1 MKWRLLASL
10 VPMTLMLAGPARAD
24 IYAFVDG
31 NGVRHLSNVP
41 NDPRYKLVMRTP
53 AYRKDASQT
62 SSFAPTNLYSPNSAV
77 FAPRGGYTA
86 PRATRRLSRVNEGN
100 RQRFTSDINRIAAQH
115 RLEPALL
122 HAVISAESSYNPWAV
137 SPKGAMGMMQ
147 LMPGTADRFGVNNPY
162 DPIAN
167 IDGGAR
173 YLRWLLDQFNDT
185 RLAVAAYNAGEGAVQ
200 KYGNQIPPYRETQ
213 GYVVKVLDYYQQYRT
228 GGGLYAA
235 STSGMSPLAM
245 NGGYY
250 GNRSYYGNGG
260 YYGSGSYPRSANVT
274 VITPRRGNQPASL
287 TNVPT
292 SSGSTSLPRPYLQP
306 TGGRIIVGASGGNR
320 GPSRPP
326 VQVSLP
332 VNSTQPVNVPLFAG
346 NDR

>member
-1 MKWRLLASL
+1 
-10 VPMTLMLAGPARAD
+10 MLAGPARAD

-53 AYRKDASQT
+53 AYRKDASQA
-62 SSFAPTNLYSPNSAV
+62 SSFAPTNLYSPGSAV
-77 FAPRGGYTA
+77 LTPRVYAPTVGRVRPA
-86 PRATRRLSRVNEGN
+86 RVNEGN
-100 RQRFTSDINRIAAQH
+100 RQRFTPDINRIAAQH

-147 LMPGTADRFGVNNPY
+147 LMPGTADRFGVGNPY

-167 IDGGAR
+167 MDGGAR

-228 GGGLYAA
+228 GGGLYA
-235 STSGMSPLAM
+235 TSVGGMSPLAM

-250 GNRSYYGNGG
+250 GGGGYYGNG
-260 YYGSGSYPRSANVT
+260 SYPRGSGGVT
-274 VITPRRGNQPASL
+274 VITPRQGSRPASL
-287 TNVPT
+287 TNVP
-292 SSGSTSLPRPYLQP
+292 SSSRSASPLRPYLQP
-306 TGGRIIVGASGGNR
+306 TSGRIFVGASGS
-320 GPSRPP
+320 SRPP
-326 VQVSLP
+326 VRFDVP
-332 VNSTQPVNVPLFAG
+332 VNSTQPVSVPSFAG

>member
-10 VPMTLMLAGPARAD
+10 VPMALMLAGPARAD
-24 IYAFVDG
+24 IYAFVDN

-53 AYRKDASQT
+53 AYSKESAQA
-62 SSFAPTNLYSPNSAV
+62 SSFAPTNLYAPSRGSA
-77 FAPRGGYTA
+77 FAPRGYNF
-86 PRATRRLSRVNEGN
+86 PRATRARPARVNEGN
-100 RQRFTSDINRIAAQH
+100 RQRFTPDINRIAAQY

-147 LMPGTADRFGVNNPY
+147 LMPGTADRFGVGNPY

-167 IDGGAR
+167 MHGGAR

-200 KYGNQIPPYRETQ
+200 RYGNQIPPYRETQ
-213 GYVVKVLDYYQQYRT
+213 DYVVKVLDYYQRYRID
-228 GGGLYAA
+228 GSLYA
-235 STSGMSPLAM
+235 TSANGMSPLAM
-245 NGGYY
+245 NG
-250 GNRSYYGNGG
+250 SYGNGG
-260 YYGSGSYPRSANVT
+260 YYGNSGYSRGPGVV

-287 TNVPT
+287 TNVPP
-292 SSGSTSLPRPYLQP
+292 SSSTSLPRTYLQP
-306 TGGRIIVGASGGNR
+306 TGGRIVVGTSGSN
-320 GPSRPP
+320 RPP
-326 VQVSLP
+326 IRVNLP
-332 VNSTQPVNVPLFAG
+332 ARSTQPVTIPLFAG
-346 NDR
+346 NDQ

>member
-10 VPMTLMLAGPARAD
+10 IPMALMLAGPARAD
-24 IYAFVDG
+24 IYAFVDS

-53 AYRKDASQT
+53 AYRKDSALA
-62 SSFAPTNLYSPNSAV
+62 SSFAPTNLYSPRSAIL
-77 FAPRGGYTA
+77 T
-86 PRATRRLSRVNEGN
+86 PRAYTPRARPARVGRVNEGN
-100 RQRFTSDINRIAAQH
+100 RQRFTPDINRIAAQY

-147 LMPGTADRFGVNNPY
+147 LMPGTADRFGVSNPY
-162 DPIAN
+162 DPVAN
-167 IDGGAR
+167 MHGGAR

-213 GYVVKVLDYYQQYRT
+213 NYVVKVLDYYQQYRT

-235 STSGMSPLAM
+235 SASGAGPLAM
-245 NGGYY
+245 NGAYGSSGYY
-250 GNRSYYGNGG
+250 GNGT
-260 YYGSGSYPRSANVT
+260 YYGSGAYSRSPGVV

-287 TNVPT
+287 TNVSMRT
-292 SSGSTSLPRPYLQP
+292 GSTALPRTYLQP
-306 TGGRIIVGASGGNR
+306 TGGQIVVGASGGSRN
-320 GPSRPP
+320 PSRPP
-326 VQVSLP
+326 VQINLP
-332 VNSTQPVNVPLFAG
+332 ARPAQSSGGSLFAG
-346 NDR
+346 NDK

>member
-10 VPMTLMLAGPARAD
+10 VPMMLVLAGPARAD
-24 IYAFVDG
+24 IYAFVDN

-53 AYRKDASQT
+53 AYRKNSSQT
-62 SSFAPTNLYSPNSAV
+62 SSFAPTNLYAPGVAPL
-77 FAPRGGYTA
+77 APRPYYA
-86 PRATRRLSRVNEGN
+86 PAAKRFRPARLNEGN
-100 RQRFTSDINRIAAQH
+100 RQRFTPDINRIATQY

-147 LMPGTADRFGVNNPY
+147 LMPGTADRFGVGNPY

-167 IDGGAR
+167 MHGGAR

-200 KYGNQIPPYRETQ
+200 RYGNQVPPYRETQ
-213 GYVVKVLDYYQQYRT
+213 DYVVKVLGYYQQYR
-228 GGGLYAA
+228 GNGLYAA
-235 STSGMSPLAM
+235 NATGMSPLAM
-245 NGGYY
+245 NG
-250 GNRSYYGNGG
+250 SYYGDGAYARNPG
-260 YYGSGSYPRSANVT
+260 VV
-274 VITPRRGNQPASL
+274 VITPRRGNRPASL
-287 TNVPT
+287 TNVST
-292 SSGSTSLPRPYLQP
+292 SSGSTSLPRTYLQP
-306 TGGRIIVGASGGNR
+306 TGGRITVGASGSGR
-320 GPSRPP
+320 SSSRPP

-332 VNSTQPVNVPLFAG
+332 ARSNQPVTVPLFAG
-346 NDR
+346 NDK

>member
-1 MKWRLLASL
+1 MKWRLLAGL
-10 VPMTLMLAGPARAD
+10 LPMALTLAGPARAD
-24 IYAFVDG
+24 IYAFVDN

-53 AYRKDASQT
+53 AYRKDSSQV
-62 SSFAPTNLYSPNSAV
+62 SSFAPTNLYRPPNPAV
-77 FAPRGGYTA
+77 FAPRSYAA

-100 RQRFTSDINRIAAQH
+100 RQRFTPDINRIAAQH

-137 SPKGAMGMMQ
+137 SPKGAMGLMQ
-147 LMPGTADRFGVNNPY
+147 LMPGTADRFGVGNPY

-167 IDGGAR
+167 MNGGAR

-200 KYGNQIPPYRETQ
+200 RYGNQIPPYRETQ
-213 GYVVKVLDYYQQYRT
+213 NYVVKVLDYYQQYRT
-228 GGGLYAA
+228 GGGVYATSA
-235 STSGMSPLAM
+235 SGTGPLAM

-250 GNRSYYGNGG
+250 GNGRYYGNGG
-260 YYGSGSYPRSANVT
+260 YYGNGSYPRGSGGVT
-274 VITPRRGNQPASL
+274 VITPRQGNRPASL
-287 TNVPT
+287 TNIPA
-292 SSGSTSLPRPYLQP
+292 SSGSTSLPRTYLQP
-306 TGGRIIVGASGGNR
+306 TGGRIVVGASGSN
-320 GPSRPP
+320 RPP
-326 VQVSLP
+326 VRVNLP
-332 VNSTQPVNVPLFAG
+332 ARSTQPVSIPLFAG